1 MTSSISV
8 TLCAEVPELGE
19 SPGALS
25 WSMVEAWAV
34 AMREQVPAAALAAS
48 LEQVQDQLIDRV
60 CGPRWLP
67 VRGLPAPFACP
78 GCGVMQDFA
87 RKASGPARAASTRR
101 WGRCACNWPT
111 WAAATAVGCSPRCC

>member
-1 MTSSISV
+1 MPTISV

-19 SPGALS
+19 GPGALS

-34 AMREQVPAAALAAS
+34 AMREEVPAAALAVS
-48 LEQVQDQLIDRV
+48 LEQVQDQLIDSV

-78 GCGVMQDFA
+78 GYAGVQDFA
-87 RKASGPARAASTRR
+87 RKGKRTR
-101 WGRCACNWPT
+101 
-111 WAAATAVGCSPRCC
+111 PRRVDTPGGGGGLER